1 MQRELQEQLLQ
12 QVQEQPR
19 EPVQVQELL
28 LFGHKQREQQ
38 QRSRRSER
46 EIYSFVIPGKK
57 IPEFALWIST
67 KPSQHSEYC
76 VNSGLNYS
84 EELMVFT
91 LD

>member
-1 MQRELQEQLLQ
+1 
-12 QVQEQPR
+12 
-19 EPVQVQELL
+19 
-28 LFGHKQREQQ
+28 
-38 QRSRRSER
+38 
-46 EIYSFVIPGKK
+46 
-57 IPEFALWIST
+57 LWIST